1 MLVPLECEIRLVLLT
16 PLEKLQCMHALLAA
30 FPIGSPNFFSL
41 TDSGEGTPPLLL
53 RVRQLK
59 VNTTSLSRAICQQ
72 VQR

>member
-41 TDSGEGTPPLLL
+41 TDSGEGTPPPLLL
-53 RVRQLK
+53 RQLT
-59 VNTTSLSRAICQQ
+59 VNTISLLRAICQQ